1 MDMWSK
7 RWTKPERVRPV
18 LLALC
23 WCAGAGLAAAVTP
36 HLPPAPPRHIK
47 AVDADGHTLLLNRGG
62 VVTALIGTSEDS
74 QDAARE
80 AGIALHP
87 FQGRS
92 DFQLIVAVDLRG
104 SLANWA
110 PSIAT
115 SRMRSSLDDEAV
127 ELRPFFLKNGN
138 RSNPRGSCHVV
149 PDFDGKLFTELGW
162 PETSGTLRAIVYGA
176 NGREFQRFDQI
187 TNMDLLYNAVRAAIA
202 DYIEVRKARAA
213 AAPATSAT
221 RPSALSPP
229 APPLPP
235 ARPIT
240 P

>member
-1 MDMWSK
+1 M
-7 RWTKPERVRPV
+7 KPERLR
-18 LLALC
+18 LAWLVLC
-23 WCAGAGLAAAVTP
+23 WCAGASLATAITL
-36 HLPPAPPRHIK
+36 HFPPAAPRHIK
-47 AVDADGHTLLLNRGG
+47 AVDADGHILLLNRSG

-80 AGIALHP
+80 AGVALHP
-87 FQGRS
+87 FQGRN

-104 SLANWA
+104 SMATWA

-127 ELRPFFLKNGN
+127 ELKPFFLKNGN

-162 PETSGTLRAIVYGA
+162 PQSSSTLRAIVYGA
-176 NGREFQRFDQI
+176 NGREYQRFDQL
-187 TNMDLLYNAVRAAIA
+187 TNMDLLYNAVRGAIA
-202 DYIEVRKARAA
+202 DYIEVRKVRVA

-229 APPLPP
+229 SPPLPP
-235 ARPIT
+235 AKPVA